1 MSDDGP
7 TDEERRAHARK
18 WSRSVPVVVVSGT
31 DEPDTQVDPDVVRRL
46 RADVAKLKRQLRIA
60 KVVLA
65 VVSGPIVGGAS
76 YVYRELRAALIQRIE
91 RVESD
96 VRQHQHDHKDN

>member
-7 TDEERRAHARK
+7 TDEERREHARR
-18 WSRSVPVVVVSGT
+18 WRRSVPVVVVDGV
-31 DEPDTQVDPDVVRRL
+31 DPDATQVDPDAFRRL
-46 RADVAKLKRQLRIA
+46 RADVARLRRHLRIA

-65 VVSGPIVGGAS
+65 IVSGPAVAGAG
-76 YVYRELRAALIQRIE
+76 YVYRELRDALLSRIE

-96 VRQHQHDHKDN
+96 VRQHQHPKDN

>member
-65 VVSGPIVGGAS
+65 LAGPIVGLAGFAF
-76 YVYRELRAALIQRIE
+76 RELRAALIQRIE
-91 RVESD
+91 RVEND
-96 VRQHQHDHKDN
+96 VREHQHNEGN